1 MEKNIKEYEKDFW
14 LLLEAG
20 FVAVNNIDEDSALK
34 LFTACIVLK
43 PESTFPKVGFAYMH
57 LCKLELK
64 KAAALLEEVLKE
76 NPDNE
81 MAETL
86 LGITLSMM
94 PKGGAKGE
102 KLLEKATKSSQ
113 GDIKKLANEAIHFVE
128 TTVKQKIPSP
138 IDVQTPKK

>member
-1 MEKNIKEYEKDFW
+1 MEKSLKAYEDDFW

-34 LFTACIVLK
+34 LFTACTVLK

-64 KAAALLEEVLKE
+64 KASALLEEVLATD
-76 NPDNE
+76 PTNE

-86 LGITLSMM
+86 LGIVLSMM
-94 PKGGAKGE
+94 PKKSAQGE

-113 GDIKKLANEAIHFVE
+113 ADIKKLANEAIHFVDQ
-128 TTVKQKIPSP
+128 TVKQKVPSP
-138 IDVQTPKK
+138 MDVQSPKK

>member
-1 MEKNIKEYEKDFW
+1 MDKSLEKYEKDFW

-34 LFTACIVLK
+34 LFTACTVLK
-43 PESTFPKVGFAYMH
+43 PDSTFPKVGFAYMH

-64 KAAALLEEVLKE
+64 KASTLLEEVLAI
-76 NPDNE
+76 NPENE

-86 LGITLSMM
+86 LGIVLSMM
-94 PKGGAKGE
+94 PKKSAHGE

-113 GDIKKLANEAIHFVE
+113 SDIKKLANEALHFVE
-128 TTVKQKIPSP
+128 HTVKQKVPSP
-138 IDVQTPKK
+138 MDVQTPKK